1 MNGAEFL
8 SNLEQ
13 INRPVKSIKKI
24 RKALLN
30 LKEID
35 LIDTP
40 VMTSIERDDLILKGK
55 SLAGTKYSYNIL
67 SGVKPIHTLGFLSA
81 IVIGAPTLALTSSVI
96 ISSAL
101 TSGVFYSSF
110 KMRKKWIRERIEL
123 LSERKEFKNEINI
136 IAEGIKYLESLEL
149 TYNLGSIKQTTF
161 KILHT
166 TDEISAGEI
175 ITLVDELE
183 KAFIFNE
190 EIGFLREQA
199 FDECYVPLN
208 YRSDDENLS
217 KLDFLTIDPN
227 YKTVK
232 QEAEEVQ
239 SEFEQLIDRPFKE
252 RDVDAVRLSKT
263 LAEAKKETP
272 LVKHKSEPVT
282 EHSQSNNDSH
292 EGVSKAAVIAT
303 GVATGIAITD
313 SISDK
318 SEETV
323 DVDSEADSAPSIDT
337 DRKEDNQDSGSNEL
351 NTNDL
356 NTEIPQYNLD
366 KAEKAEDES
375 SAIEQSFVS
384 EQSLSELLSSDE
396 DEEDDESNLGD
407 DFGDIED
414 ELDFDLHASASAP
427 DIEIDDDLD
436 DGLSEDELGSLLNG
450 FED

>member
-55 SLAGTKYSYNIL
+55 ILAGTKYSYNIL

-81 IVIGAPTLALTSSVI
+81 IVIGSPILALTSSVI

-232 QEAEEVQ
+232 QEAEHVQ

-272 LVKHKSEPVT
+272 LVKHKSEPDT

-292 EGVSKAAVIAT
+292 EGVSKASVIATGVASVIAT
-303 GVATGIAITD
+303 GVATDIAITN
-313 SISDK
+313 S
-318 SEETV
+318 
-323 DVDSEADSAPSIDT
+323 
-337 DRKEDNQDSGSNEL
+337 DRKEENQDSGSDELNTNDL

-356 NTEIPQYNLD
+356 NTEIPQYDLD
-366 KAEKAEDES
+366 KAAKAEDES
-375 SAIEQSFVS
+375 SVIEQRFVS

-407 DFGDIED
+407 YFGDIED

-427 DIEIDDDLD
+427 DIEIDDDSD
-436 DGLSEDELGSLLNG
+436 DSLSEDELGSLLNG

>member
-1 MNGAEFL
+1 
-8 SNLEQ
+8 
-13 INRPVKSIKKI
+13 
-24 RKALLN
+24 
-30 LKEID
+30 
-35 LIDTP
+35 
-40 VMTSIERDDLILKGK
+40 
-55 SLAGTKYSYNIL
+55 
-67 SGVKPIHTLGFLSA
+67 
-81 IVIGAPTLALTSSVI
+81 
-96 ISSAL
+96 
-101 TSGVFYSSF
+101 
-110 KMRKKWIRERIEL
+110 
-123 LSERKEFKNEINI
+123 
-136 IAEGIKYLESLEL
+136 
-149 TYNLGSIKQTTF
+149 
-161 KILHT
+161 
-166 TDEISAGEI
+166 
-175 ITLVDELE
+175 
-183 KAFIFNE
+183 
-190 EIGFLREQA
+190 
-199 FDECYVPLN
+199 
-208 YRSDDENLS
+208 S

-263 LAEAKKETP
+263 LSEAKKETP

-351 NTNDL
+351 KSNDL
-356 NTEIPQYNLD
+356 NTEIPQYDLD

>member
-13 INRPVKSIKKI
+13 INRPIKSIKKI

-40 VMTSIERDDLILKGK
+40 VMTSIEKDDLALKGK
-55 SLAGTKYSYNIL
+55 DFSGTKYSYNIL
-67 SGVKPIHTLGFLSA
+67 SGVKPIHTLGFLSS
-81 IVIGAPTLALTSSVI
+81 IIIGAPTLALTSSYVI
-96 ISSAL
+96 SAAL

-123 LSERKEFKNEINI
+123 LSERKEFKKEINI

-166 TDEISAGEI
+166 TDDISAGEI

-208 YRSDDENLS
+208 YRNDDENLS

-232 QEAEEVQ
+232 EEAEQVQ

-252 RDVDAVRLSKT
+252 RDVDAIRLSKT
-263 LAEAKKETP
+263 LAEAKKEIP
-272 LVKHKSEPVT
+272 MVKQP
-282 EHSQSNNDSH
+282 QSTDGGNDSTD
-292 EGVSKAAVIAT
+292 KASAIT
-303 GVATGIAITD
+303 TSVAAGIAI
-313 SISDK
+313 SEIISDK
-318 SEETV
+318 EENTASQDSETFNGSSIDNNEETQTEV
-323 DVDSEADSAPSIDT
+323 ESEPIQSKT
-337 DRKEDNQDSGSNEL
+337 
-351 NTNDL
+351 
-356 NTEIPQYNLD
+356 NTEITENVQDSN
-366 KAEKAEDES
+366 EQAEDKS
-375 SAIEQSFVS
+375 SAIAQSHVS
-384 EQSLSELLSSDE
+384 EQSLSELLSSDDDE
-396 DEEDDESNLGD
+396 TEEDDD

-414 ELDFDLHASASAP
+414 ELDFDLHTAASAP
-427 DIEIDDDLD
+427 DIEIDEDAD
-436 DGLSEDELGSLLNG
+436 DGLSEDELSSLLNG

>member
-40 VMTSIERDDLILKGK
+40 VMTSIEKDDLTYKGK
-55 SLAGTKYSYNIL
+55 NLTGTKYSYNIL
-67 SGVKPIHTLGFLSA
+67 SGVKPIHTLGFLCA
-81 IVIGAPTLALTSSVI
+81 IIIGAPTLALTSSAI
-96 ISSAL
+96 ISTVL

-123 LSERKEFKNEINI
+123 LAERKEFKKEISVI
-136 IAEGIKYLESLEL
+136 VEGIKYLESLEL

-161 KILHT
+161 KILHA

-175 ITLVDELE
+175 ITLIDDLE

-208 YRSDDENLS
+208 YRSDDDKLS

-232 QEAEEVQ
+232 QEAEQVQ

-263 LAEAKKETP
+263 LAEAKKEKP
-272 LVKHKSEPVT
+272 LVKQEPAT
-282 EHSQSNNDSH
+282 KAEQSHSSNDSH
-292 EGVSKAAVIAT
+292 EDIVGAAAIAS
-303 GVATGIAITD
+303 GISTGIAIQE
-313 SISDK
+313 SIPDK
-318 SEETV
+318 IEETV
-323 DVDSEADSAPSIDT
+323 NIDSEASNTPPIDIDSEEETKETVVDEPTPNDT
-337 DRKEDNQDSGSNEL
+337 DTDEVQLETDNL
-351 NTNDL
+351 V
-356 NTEIPQYNLD
+356 
-366 KAEKAEDES
+366 KAEDQS

-384 EQSLSELLSSDE
+384 EQSLSELLSSD
-396 DEEDDESNLGD
+396 DDEVEEENELD
-407 DFGDIED
+407 NDFGDIED
-414 ELDFDLHASASAP
+414 ELDFDLHASASVP
-427 DIEIDDDLD
+427 DIEIEDDSD